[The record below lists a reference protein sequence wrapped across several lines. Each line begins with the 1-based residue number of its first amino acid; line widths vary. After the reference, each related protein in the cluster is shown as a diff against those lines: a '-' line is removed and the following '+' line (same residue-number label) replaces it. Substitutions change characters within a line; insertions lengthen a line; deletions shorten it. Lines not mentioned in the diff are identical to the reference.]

1 MHLYLLNSGSR
12 KALDLKRGKEGKGV
26 FPTWEVGIRPGQVTL
41 TPHPSI
47 SFIQD
52 NSCITAN

>member
-41 TPHPSI
+41 TPHPSEI
-47 SFIQD
+47 GR
-52 NSCITAN
+52 AHV